1 MLKMLCLVHQF
12 IIKSTRKLFYLG
24 KDICFI
30 YFLII
35 SLVSCTQG
43 SKNIPL
49 DTDEKKVSYAIGHRF
64 GQSLKSQGIKVDLG
78 VLTMS
83 IQDAFSEDQK
93 SRMTDEEMLAAMRNM
108 QKSIIEHQMQQAQVN
123 RKKGEDFLE
132 KNKSV
137 EGVLSTESGLQYQVQ
152 KMGDGPK
159 PALNSMVSVHYRG
172 TLITGEEFDSSYK
185 RGEPAE
191 FPVSGVIAGW
201 TEALQLMPVGSK
213 WKLFIPSQLAY
224 GPQSRP
230 SIPGHST
237 LIFEVELLDII
248 DDQQKSKSKS
258 TKTDSTKNNAKEPK
272 KDDAKTDSKKGDA
285 PADTKQESES

>member
-1 MLKMLCLVHQF
+1 MSCSVHQS
-12 IIKSTRKLFYLG
+12 IMKSTTKLFYLRG
-24 KDICFI
+24 ISFICL
-30 YFLII
+30 LII
-35 SLVSCTQG
+35 SFVSCTQG

-49 DTDEKKVSYAIGHRF
+49 DTDEKKLSYAIGYKF
-64 GQSLKSQGIKVDLG
+64 GESIKSQGIQVDMD

-83 IQDAFSEDQK
+83 IQEALSEDQK
-93 SRMTDEEMLAAMRNM
+93 SRMTDEEMLKAMRNM
-108 QKSIIEHQMQQAQVN
+108 QKSIIENQRQKAQMN
-123 RKKGEDFLE
+123 KKKGEDFLE

-137 EGVLSTESGLQYQVQ
+137 EGVLSTDSGLQYQVQ

-159 PALNSMVSVHYRG
+159 PTRDSVVSVHYKG

-185 RGEPAE
+185 RGRPEE

-201 TEALQLMPVGSK
+201 TEALQLMPVASK
-213 WKLFIPSQLAY
+213 WKLFIPSGLAY

-248 DDQQKSKSKS
+248 DSQQKDGSKVNSKES
-258 TKTDSTKNNAKEPK
+258 KKEESK
-272 KDDAKTDSKKGDA
+272 KDDAKAISKKGDMKTTTT
-285 PADTKQESES
+285 TKTTS